1 MKKLV
6 ILFFLILVGRLG
18 LAQATGKLVVEVNGL
33 RNDKGEVLISLFK
46 GKDGFPGKADKAV
59 QKAKAIITGKKAVIT
74 FNNVPPGEYALSLMH
89 DEDGDGKLA
98 TNMLGIPKEGYAA
111 SNNAKNSFGP
121 PKYEDA
127 KFNLEGSEKKL
138 QVNMNY

>member
-1 MKKLV
+1 MKKIVLLGW
-6 ILFFLILVGRLG
+6 LFL
-18 LAQATGKLVVEVNGL
+18 LAQPLLAQPSGKLVVEVNGL

-59 QKAKAIITGKKAVIT
+59 QKAKATISGQKAVIT
-74 FNNVPPGEYALSLMH
+74 FSNVPPGEYALSLMH
-89 DEDGDGKLA
+89 DEDRDGKLA

-111 SNNAKNSFGP
+111 SNNVKNSFGP

-127 KFNLEGSEKKL
+127 KFNLEGPEKKL
-138 QVNMNY
+138 QVSMVY